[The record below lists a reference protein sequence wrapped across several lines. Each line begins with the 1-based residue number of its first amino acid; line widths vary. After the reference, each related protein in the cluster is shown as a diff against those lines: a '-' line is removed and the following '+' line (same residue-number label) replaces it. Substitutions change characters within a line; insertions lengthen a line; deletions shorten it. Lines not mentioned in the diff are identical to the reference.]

1 MFCACVGQG
10 KRDKDGATESGAQG
24 PCCCWWVDPAV
35 LGTLPSPVLCA
46 HGQGVVMRGMF
57 LTCATTRNGMRS
69 GSGPGRISIW
79 NKRVRLTAAAAAAT
93 TSKAEATSTTG
104 VHTGFAY
111 ATHTHTHTHTQ
122 KQQDLFVA
130 YQQKNTH
137 QRRRLDQHQPA
148 ARLIRLQKITAKK
161 QKNSRRK
168 FLAGSNICDCK
179 QARG

>member
-1 MFCACVGQG
+1 M
-10 KRDKDGATESGAQG
+10 
-24 PCCCWWVDPAV
+24 

-168 FLAGSNICDCK
+168 FLAGSNIFAIASKGVNEPVCRAPCFLERFWLPLVELSK
-179 QARG
+179 VVAVSHRNSF